1 MLRQMEFGTIA
12 APRASRRPLLSDINS
27 ANVAAGMTAGLF
39 YAFGAIPVQLDAM
52 SSLRL
57 TPAAASSWFF
67 ITFMTSAISS
77 LLLSLKY
84 RIPLPIGW
92 TLPGLIFIAS
102 SGAHYS
108 HAEIA
113 GACLISGVA
122 IIALGLLGVGERLM
136 RWLPLPIV
144 MGMFAG
150 NVLGYATG
158 VFRNLEVQ
166 PLVVGATI
174 LGYLGARAY
183 GRVWCPPMMGAVTAG
198 VLVSTMSGQ
207 VNPGS
212 FRWSAPVVEPMVPA
226 FSPGSF
232 FALTVPLV
240 VMAIGIGNVQ
250 GLGVLAANEYRPPV
264 KLVTVVMGVTTLI
277 NAAFGG
283 HTSSIQNNGAAVLG
297 GPDAG
302 PREQRYIASVVAS
315 MIAFLLGLCAAT
327 AGTILGILPV
337 GLVPALAGLALLTS
351 MMDAMRKSTLSDLP
365 TGAFF
370 ALIIASSGMT
380 LLGIGAAFWALIGGL
395 GVSLL
400 LERPALR
407 RIWRADEV
415 ADATA

>member
-1 MLRQMEFGTIA
+1 M
-12 APRASRRPLLSDINS
+12 
-27 ANVAAGMTAGLF
+27 
-39 YAFGAIPVQLDAM
+39 
-52 SSLRL
+52 
-57 TPAAASSWFF
+57 
-67 ITFMTSAISS
+67 
-77 LLLSLKY
+77 
-84 RIPLPIGW
+84 
-92 TLPGLIFIAS
+92 
-102 SGAHYS
+102 
-108 HAEIA
+108 
-113 GACLISGVA
+113 SGVA

-407 RIWRADEV
+407 RIWRADEL
-415 ADATA
+415 AATAA